1 MPGSLEMQAADAL
14 EAAQAEIDMHMRV
27 ATNAIDRVVTLKAE
41 IERQDLEYAARG
53 LLLIDTERERDQA
66 LARLAKLEKQEP
78 IGVVERTWAP
88 WPNEG
93 EVNIAVE
100 WTNEANPPPVGTKL
114 YAAAGASPVQ
124 PSQAQAALDAILWYY
139 ENCTGSEPSISAF
152 QQMVDRVVKMKPNF
166 CESCAMDIATCDC
179 VTPRPATV
187 TVQPSQADAQDAARY
202 RWLREYLPS
211 DDLQYDDNLVL
222 AKTGEDIDA
231 AIDAAINAKGN
242 AS

>member
-1 MPGSLEMQAADAL
+1 MEIEMILNDIERAVICGKQEYRTNADFIDAI
-14 EAAQAEIDMHMRV
+14 EAAV
-27 ATNAIDRVVTLKAE
+27 L
-41 IERQDLEYAARG
+41 
-53 LLLIDTERERDQA
+53 
-66 LARLAKLEKQEP
+66 
-78 IGVVERTWAP
+78 
-88 WPNEG
+88 
-93 EVNIAVE
+93 
-100 WTNEANPPPVGTKL
+100 TKL
-114 YAAAGASPVQ
+114 YAAAGASPQQSPLAFKPWSKQAEMLESWTAGASPVQ

-231 AIDAAINAKGN
+231 AIDAAINAKETDRG
-242 AS
+242 